1 MTLLCVILIV
11 LHVNVL
17 FINLG
22 EELTTLNHL
31 VSLSLFCEE
40 LLLGKCSKFEY
51 VNLQCY
57 YLSTEVDLQEQAIR
71 LRKLHHVLELI
82 LTCST
87 FLGLPYDRLFLLTQ

>member
-1 MTLLCVILIV
+1 M
-11 LHVNVL
+11 
-17 FINLG
+17 FIYLG
-22 EELTTLNHL
+22 QELTTLNHL
-31 VSLSLFCEE
+31 VSLSLFCEK
-40 LLLGKCSKFEY
+40 LLLCKSSKFEC

-71 LRKLHHVLELI
+71 LQKLHHVLELI